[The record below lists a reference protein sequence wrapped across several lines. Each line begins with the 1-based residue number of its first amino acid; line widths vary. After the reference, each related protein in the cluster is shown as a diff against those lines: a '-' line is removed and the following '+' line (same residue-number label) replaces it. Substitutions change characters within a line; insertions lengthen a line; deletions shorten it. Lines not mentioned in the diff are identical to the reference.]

1 MGTRYRLHLIS
12 SYFGSGTLAAPARN
26 DDRNLRRELREG
38 LPWAWTHRFMRST
51 SLLTVWSRFVI
62 NGLFLLLVA
71 IVRKEGGSPTLIG
84 IMLGIGAVGDVLGSL
99 AAP

>member
-1 MGTRYRLHLIS
+1 
-12 SYFGSGTLAAPARN
+12 
-26 DDRNLRRELREG
+26 
-38 LPWAWTHRFMRST
+38 MRST

-71 IVRKEGGSPTLIG
+71 IVRREGGSPTLIG